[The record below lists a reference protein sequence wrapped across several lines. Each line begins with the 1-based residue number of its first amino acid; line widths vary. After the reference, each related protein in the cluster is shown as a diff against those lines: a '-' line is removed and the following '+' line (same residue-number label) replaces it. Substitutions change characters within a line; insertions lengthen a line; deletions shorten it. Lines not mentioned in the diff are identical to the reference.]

1 MNSVYSYSQIH
12 REIYNVITFYILRL
26 KKNYSTADELQQLDY
41 FKDSAVFFE
50 FLMVVYSHGD
60 SLKGN
65 KRHELW
71 DRLLRLFN
79 EKGWRPSEEKLHLG
93 FLERRGYEKDSL
105 QYKFYYS
112 PQCSEFL
119 DNICHRTSDL
129 LGVIIDRSSHEVKV
143 IPSDRDLNLLES
155 MLKPY
160 VENLMPSP
168 DKNERTRQVILE
180 KFEQAFK
187 NNIHL
192 KIVCMDVEHFSP
204 KQTDKAPSWQ
214 SIKGLRKR
222 REFENKVSI
231 AHPELSFFIR
241 KSEYAGNG
249 KFKYLYIFVFNQQA
263 LLTPKTYY
271 ESIKCIWQEIDS
283 EAQPG
288 SIEFLNPLLTK
299 LQMSLG
305 VIEEDTW
312 SFEIFVRGILNY
324 IFKIEDYIH
333 IVRSSSTDKD
343 MFIGRIEYLEPR
355 SFENINEIKK
365 DIRRKR
371 SPRAIAHRNGMII
384 SEYDWEKKLK
394 LTKPLIEQSKDIKL
408 SYNFLL
414 LDEYATEQQS
424 LGELLY
430 KIDLIVLCAFKWKAP
445 VFGVKQEDSVEVKY
459 LNEIGKVIVEID
471 KAYKFKRQELIQ
483 KAEYLGLRVGL
494 FVIIFEYLG
503 ALENSNGL
511 IPNEVNRYYFYN
523 TLVEEINLIYLKP
536 INELVGYLQNRI
548 DEFRAKQSTSYAM
561 YREDGAEPEFFSIL
575 LKKISRLLEQ
585 KINRSAKSDLTLKD
599 WYSTQIR
606 SRQNSYENLVR
617 YSRQCRSDQTK
628 DIEVD
633 IEFALTNDSKMDI
646 NFFHEVLTKGID
658 LFSRT
663 DFAKEAIRGYWGVW
677 ESISFQN
684 QQCDA
689 HVRLIFF
696 MDQRYVARQE
706 ELHDELNKALEKAI
720 ASPYKNLDKA
730 NEIKF
735 NFKEYLCFQA
745 LGEELLYNPVSDR
758 KKTAKEREKR
768 LHMGFYLALHRDL
781 YWLPSDLILK
791 QRVIRGRENYKA
803 RRKSSKPKALK

>member
-1 MNSVYSYSQIH
+1 MHLGENNA
-12 REIYNVITFYILRL
+12 EIQLKIQRMLDFYFLRL
-26 KKNYSTADELQQLDY
+26 MKNYSSHEKQLALNHFRY
-41 FKDSAVFFE
+41 SIALFE
-50 FLMVVYSHGD
+50 FLIVVYSHGGNLD
-60 SLKGN
+60 KYKKLELWNLLKGLG
-65 KRHELW
+65 KRC
-71 DRLLRLFN
+71 
-79 EKGWRPSEEKLHLG
+79 GWVSLNQNRYFG
-93 FLERRGYEKDSL
+93 FVDTIRKDIDTS
-105 QYKFYYS
+105 KFVFYYS
-112 PQCSEFL
+112 KHCHDFLHNIYSEMP
-119 DNICHRTSDL
+119 NL
-129 LGVIIDRSSHEVKV
+129 LRIMIDQSNGGLNDAE
-143 IPSDRDLNLLES
+143 PSDEDLNGLETR
-155 MLKPY
+155 LKPY
-160 VENLMPSP
+160 VENLVPSP
-168 DKNERTRQVILE
+168 DKYERKRQAILE

-187 NNIHL
+187 NNVHL

-204 KQTDKAPSWQ
+204 KQTDKTPSWL
-214 SIKGLRKR
+214 SKKGSLERL
-222 REFENKVSI
+222 EFENKLSKE
-231 AHPELSFFIR
+231 HPELSFFIR

-299 LQMSLG
+299 LQMSPG
-305 VIEEDTW
+305 VIEKDNW
-312 SFEIFVRGILNY
+312 SFDIFVRGILNY
-324 IFKIEDYIH
+324 IFKIEDYIQ

-343 MFIGRIEYLEPR
+343 LLIGRIENLEPR
-355 SFENINEIKK
+355 LCENRNEIKK
-365 DIRRKR
+365 ELRKKR

-384 SEYDWEKKLK
+384 FEYDWEKKLK
-394 LTKPLIEQSKDIKL
+394 LSKPLIEQSKDIKL
-408 SYNFLL
+408 NYNFLF
-414 LDEYATEQQS
+414 LDEYTAEQQN

-430 KIDLIVLCAFKWKAP
+430 KIDLMVLCAFKWKTS
-445 VFGVKQEDSVEVKY
+445 VFGVKQEDSVEVKC
-459 LNEIGKVIVEID
+459 LNEIGKLIVEID
-471 KAYKFKRQELIQ
+471 NVYKCKRQELIQ

-494 FVIIFEYLG
+494 FVIIFEYLE
-503 ALENSNGL
+503 ALENSSSF

-523 TLVEEINLIYLKP
+523 VLVDEINLVYLKP

-548 DEFRAKQSTSYAM
+548 DEIRAKQSIM
-561 YREDGAEPEFFSIL
+561 YGQDESEPKFFSIL
-575 LKKISRLLEQ
+575 LKKLSRLLEQ
-585 KINRSAKSDLTLKD
+585 KINRPAKSDLTLKD

-633 IEFALTNDSKMDI
+633 IEFSLTNDSKIDI

-684 QQCDA
+684 QQCKA

-706 ELHDELNKALEKAI
+706 ELQDELNKAFEKAI
-720 ASPYKNLDKA
+720 ASPYKNWDKA
-730 NEIKF
+730 NEIKI

-745 LGEELLYNPVSDR
+745 LGEELLYNPLSDR

-791 QRVIRGRENYKA
+791 QRVIRGRENYKP